1 MKIASGVEWA
11 AHACALLAMLPKG
24 ASLSAEALANYHD
37 VPPAYMAKQMQALR
51 RAGLIVSQRGAVG
64 GYRLA
69 ATPNDINLWDITEA
83 IEGSA
88 PSFKCTEIR
97 QNGPCGAAK
106 ENCKKPCGIAASF
119 YAAEQAFRSELKKV
133 LLSDLLMQIARDTKP
148 DNVETLRQW
157 LNENAALTPS

>member
-88 PSFKCTEIR
+88 PRPMRRGQGKLQKTMWDCRKLLCCRASLPQRT
-97 QNGPCGAAK
+97 K
-106 ENCKKPCGIAASF
+106 ESST
-119 YAAEQAFRSELKKV
+119 FRPPHADRAGHK
-133 LLSDLLMQIARDTKP
+133 T
-148 DNVETLRQW
+148 
-157 LNENAALTPS
+157 